1 MVYNI
6 TWRSNGENQQDDYQ
20 TSDKVYDNSVFKT
33 EHTSRDGGLNN
44 NLSQKVA
51 NTNRQAG
58 ASPVDDKKNGAEN
71 SSYSYFSGSDA
82 KLNYNSAAQ
91 NLSQQENYLS

>member
-6 TWRSNGENQQDDYQ
+6 TWRSNGENQPDDYQ
-20 TSDKVYDNSVFKT
+20 TSDKAYDNSVFKT
-33 EHTSRDGGLNN
+33 EHTSRDGALNN

-51 NTNRQAG
+51 NTNRQN
-58 ASPVDDKKNGAEN
+58 ASPVDDKKTGAEN

-82 KLNYNSAAQ
+82 KLNYNSAA
-91 NLSQQENYLS
+91 